1 MVLER
6 NFRQIK
12 DEGIN
17 TKGLIESMY
26 SYIYNQE
33 FVALPYTLFS
43 ETPPRMWG
51 RLMTCFPSIFALIIV
66 SSNKKGYL

>member
-1 MVLER
+1 MVLKM

-33 FVALPYTLFS
+33 FVALPYTL
-43 ETPPRMWG
+43 
-51 RLMTCFPSIFALIIV
+51 LLILKYIEGV
-66 SSNKKGYL
+66 THYNQQ